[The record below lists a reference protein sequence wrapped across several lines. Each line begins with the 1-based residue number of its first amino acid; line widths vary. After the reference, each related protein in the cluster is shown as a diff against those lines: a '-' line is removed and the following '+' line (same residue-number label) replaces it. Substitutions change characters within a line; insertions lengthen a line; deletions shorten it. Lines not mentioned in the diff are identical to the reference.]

1 LLADFHG
8 MGTPHVDDVDCSRF
22 CASLRSN
29 LAVLAADMP
38 VKATKE
44 ARAVA
49 EPECLRWVQSNYNYC
64 DPFPT
69 IRARRDTVGSS
80 EGRIQDRAPADTLAA
95 GFARP

>member
-1 LLADFHG
+1 MWTMSIAAGFALLCAA
-8 MGTPHVDDVDCSRF
+8 TSR
-22 CASLRSN
+22 
-29 LAVLAADMP
+29 VLAADMP

-64 DPFPT
+64 DLFPT